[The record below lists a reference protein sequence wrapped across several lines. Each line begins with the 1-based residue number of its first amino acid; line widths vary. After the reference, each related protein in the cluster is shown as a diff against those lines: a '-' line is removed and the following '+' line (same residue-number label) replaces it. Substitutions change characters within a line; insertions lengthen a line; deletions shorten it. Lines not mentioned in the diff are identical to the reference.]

1 MVGRWLS
8 LCFALLLPATALAV
22 TQAAPPELLPEI
34 IVEAPGEMEIA
45 AFVGQALPD
54 TRERQL
60 ARWHRPLC
68 VAYRGFSKQQE
79 QLFHHHVQAVAALV
93 EMPATPGD
101 CRPNVVVLLTDQPD
115 RLVDLMLERQERLF
129 RPTPIAEVRKALDQD
144 RAVRMW
150 HVTLLNGKDGN
161 TPDALDMAGPLSN
174 ASSIRAAPGSLSRL
188 GKQTR
193 IDLFRT
199 MIVIDANAL
208 RGLPLSAVAD
218 HVGMRVMGAFAADA
232 ATPLPSILGL
242 FQSGQKGPL
251 ALTDWDKSLLRGL
264 YQAPVDTHMNRQ
276 RRMIA
281 RRLVETA
288 TTGEP

>member
-8 LCFALLLPATALAV
+8 LCFALLLPATALAI
-22 TQAAPPELLPEI
+22 TQAPSPELLPEI
-34 IVEAPGEMEIA
+34 IVEAPDEMEIA

-60 ARWHRPLC
+60 ARWHHPIC
-68 VAYRGFSKQQE
+68 VAYRGFSAAQE
-79 QLFHHHVQAVAALV
+79 RVFHRHMQTVSELV
-93 EMPATPGD
+93 EMPAPPSD

-129 RPTPIAEVRKALDQD
+129 KPTPIAQVRKALVQD

-150 HVTLLNGKDGN
+150 HVTVINGKYGN
-161 TPDALDMAGPLSN
+161 TPDALDMAGPLSS

-193 IDLFRT
+193 IELFRT
-199 MIVIDANAL
+199 MIVLDAGAL

-218 HVGMRVMGAFAADA
+218 HVGLRVMGGFAADA
-232 ATPLPSILGL
+232 ETPLPSILNL
-242 FQSGQKGPL
+242 FQSGQK
-251 ALTDWDKSLLRGL
+251 ATLTLTEWDKSLLRGL

-281 RRLVETA
+281 RRLTDTA
-288 TTGEP
+288 AAQP